1 MSRQV
6 FLSVMGLC
14 WLGLAGPTSAAESAQ
29 ARPVDFNRE
38 IRPILSAH
46 CFACHG
52 PDAAERKAELRLD
65 TKAGALADLG
75 GHFALA
81 PGKADESELVRRISS
96 SDPNEVMPPAT
107 SGKKLTADQIAL
119 LRRWVVE
126 GAPWQGHWAYVK
138 AARPAVPPASAA
150 PDAATPIDR
159 FVRAKLTE
167 LKLAPSPEADRGTL
181 IRRLSFDL
189 TGLPPAPRDVDAFQ
203 RDETPQ
209 AYENLVNRMLASPHY
224 GERMAMYWLDLVR
237 FADTN
242 GFHGDN
248 HRDISL
254 YRDYVIGS
262 FNENKPFDRFT
273 LEQLAGDLVSDVSRE
288 TKVASGYNH
297 LLMTTREGGA
307 QPKEYLAKY
316 AADRVRNASSLWL
329 GATMGCAECH
339 DHKFDPFLTKDFYSF
354 AAFFADIKEVA
365 VGVQE
370 QVMLPDEHQTTKLA
384 QFDEQIAAIRQAL
397 ETATPELESG
407 QSQWEATVQ
416 SQAAEW
422 KPLKPSGAVAA
433 SGASF
438 TIAEDGSTLV
448 GGTTAA
454 SDIYT
459 IVAPVSL
466 SGLSA
471 VRLEVLSHNS
481 LPGKG
486 PGRAANGNFVLS
498 EIRCTLAP
506 MLNPAAARP
515 LVFQEA
521 SADFAQEG
529 LAVSAAIDG
538 NPATGWAVAPKTGQ
552 EHVAVFEV
560 QGAPP
565 AADAILT
572 FELVQ
577 AHGDA
582 HNLGRFRISAT
593 NSPQPVRARQG
604 VPKDVLEIL
613 AVGGA
618 SRTDKQKQALAAH
631 YRSIAPALETARK
644 QLAEAEQAK
653 AGFVKTV
660 PTTLVSMS
668 VEPRAMRILPRGNW
682 LSDAG
687 EVVGPAVPAFLPPL
701 GVKDRRATR
710 LDLARWMVSPDNP
723 LVARVFVNRLWK
735 LVFGQGIVKTLD
747 DFGAQGTAPTH
758 PELLDWLAT
767 EFVESN
773 WDVKHML
780 KLMVMSASY
789 RQSSATGEQ
798 LRQVDPYNKWLARQS
813 RFRLDAEMVRDNALA
828 ISGLLSLRIG
838 GVSVKPYQP
847 RGYWAHLNF
856 PVREYESD
864 HGESQYRRGLY
875 TYWARTFLHP
885 SLLAFDAPTREEC
898 AVERPR
904 SNTPLQA
911 LVLLNDPTYVEAA
924 RVFARRVLAEGG
936 ADTAARLRWAYRQA
950 LSREPNAQELNVLAG
965 LLDKHRSEYA
975 ADPSAAQQLLSAGE
989 APLSD
994 NMDRAELAAWTSVV
1008 RVLLNLHE
1016 TITRI

>member
-1 MSRQV
+1 
-6 FLSVMGLC
+6 MGLC

>member
-1 MSRQV
+1 
-6 FLSVMGLC
+6 MGLC

-365 VGVQE
+365 VGPQE
-370 QVMLPDEHQTTKLA
+370 QVLMPDDVEANKLA
-384 QFDEQIAAIRQAL
+384 QFASLGMARTIYPVNTMIDGDVAFAL
-397 ETATPELESG
+397 SLGTLSADINNLG
-407 QSQWEATVQ
+407 VA
-416 SQAAEW
+416 AAE
-422 KPLKPSGAVAA
+422 AVAE
-433 SGASF
+433 S
-438 TIAEDGSTLV
+438 ILR
-448 GGTTAA
+448 
-454 SDIYT
+454 
-459 IVAPVSL
+459 
-466 SGLSA
+466 A
-471 VRLEVLSHNS
+471 VRLA
-481 LPGKG
+481 K
-486 PGRAANGNFVLS
+486 
-498 EIRCTLAP
+498 TLGGVP
-506 MLNPAAARP
+506 
-515 LVFQEA
+515 
-521 SADFAQEG
+521 G
-529 LAVSAAIDG
+529 LAG
-538 NPATGWAVAPKTGQ
+538 
-552 EHVAVFEV
+552 
-560 QGAPP
+560 
-565 AADAILT
+565 
-572 FELVQ
+572 
-577 AHGDA
+577 
-582 HNLGRFRISAT
+582 
-593 NSPQPVRARQG
+593 
-604 VPKDVLEIL
+604 
-613 AVGGA
+613 
-618 SRTDKQKQALAAH
+618 
-631 YRSIAPALETARK
+631 
-644 QLAEAEQAK
+644 
-653 AGFVKTV
+653 
-660 PTTLVSMS
+660 
-668 VEPRAMRILPRGNW
+668 
-682 LSDAG
+682 
-687 EVVGPAVPAFLPPL
+687 
-701 GVKDRRATR
+701 
-710 LDLARWMVSPDNP
+710 
-723 LVARVFVNRLWK
+723 
-735 LVFGQGIVKTLD
+735 
-747 DFGAQGTAPTH
+747 
-758 PELLDWLAT
+758 
-767 EFVESN
+767 
-773 WDVKHML
+773 
-780 KLMVMSASY
+780 
-789 RQSSATGEQ
+789 
-798 LRQVDPYNKWLARQS
+798 
-813 RFRLDAEMVRDNALA
+813 
-828 ISGLLSLRIG
+828 
-838 GVSVKPYQP
+838 
-847 RGYWAHLNF
+847 
-856 PVREYESD
+856 
-864 HGESQYRRGLY
+864 
-875 TYWARTFLHP
+875 
-885 SLLAFDAPTREEC
+885 
-898 AVERPR
+898 
-904 SNTPLQA
+904 
-911 LVLLNDPTYVEAA
+911 
-924 RVFARRVLAEGG
+924 
-936 ADTAARLRWAYRQA
+936 
-950 LSREPNAQELNVLAG
+950 
-965 LLDKHRSEYA
+965 
-975 ADPSAAQQLLSAGE
+975 
-989 APLSD
+989 
-994 NMDRAELAAWTSVV
+994 
-1008 RVLLNLHE
+1008 
-1016 TITRI
+1016 